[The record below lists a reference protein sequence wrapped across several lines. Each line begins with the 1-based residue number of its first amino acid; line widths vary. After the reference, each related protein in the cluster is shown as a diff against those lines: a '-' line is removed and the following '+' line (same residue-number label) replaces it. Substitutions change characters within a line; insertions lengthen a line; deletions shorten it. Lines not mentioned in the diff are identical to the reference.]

1 MNIGRLRTLI
11 EGRSDSELVFFAMYD
26 KDEAEELIQ
35 NNLMED
41 FGASNEV
48 KLTHEEWVYIY
59 TKMIEDDGIW
69 NEINESFRY
78 YTSNVVEQRAKGNV
92 NVNSK

>member
-1 MNIGRLRTLI
+1 MNIGRLRTII
-11 EGRSDSELVFFAMYD
+11 EGRSDTELVFLALYD
-26 KDEAEELIQ
+26 KEEAEELIL
-35 NNLMED
+35 NNMMEE
-41 FGASNEV
+41 FGSPDEV

-69 NEINESFRY
+69 EQINEAFRY
-78 YTSNVVEQRAKGNV
+78 YTSNVVEQRAKGNA

>member
-1 MNIGRLRTLI
+1 MRIGEIRTLI
-11 EGRSDSELVFFAMYD
+11 EGKSDTELVFFAMFD
-26 KDEAEELIQ
+26 KDEAEELIM

-48 KLTHEEWVYIY
+48 KLTHEEWVYVY

-69 NEINESFRY
+69 NEVNESFRY
-78 YTSNVVEQRAKGNV
+78 YISNVLEQRKKGNQ
-92 NVNSK
+92 NDNSK